1 MSLAAAFSGLQV
13 EYVDG
18 VFEVDNKTLP
28 PGGVER
34 GIDEGSLFAW
44 RAHMNALRL

>member
-18 VFEVDNKTLP
+18 VTEIDDEALP
-28 PGGVER
+28 PGGKEKEFR
-34 GIDEGSLFAW
+34 GSVVGAW
-44 RAHMNALRL
+44 RAHMNAVRM